1 LHYLV
6 KKTDVDCEFV
16 PIALQKKQKTIHRSH
31 QQSLLLQSENL
42 NSRDIQN
49 RTKNNSEVIAVLQY
63 LLENN
68 TILVKPNN
76 KYTLKS

>member
-1 LHYLV
+1 MSIV
-6 KKTDVDCEFV
+6 EFV
-16 PIALQKKQKTIHRSH
+16 PIALKKQAIHRS
-31 QQSLLLQSENL
+31 SAIVTLLQSENL

-49 RTKNNSEVIAVLQY
+49 RTKNNSEEVIAVLQY

>member
-1 LHYLV
+1 MSIVNLFLLHY
-6 KKTDVDCEFV
+6 KKN
-16 PIALQKKQKTIHRSH
+16 KKTIHRSH